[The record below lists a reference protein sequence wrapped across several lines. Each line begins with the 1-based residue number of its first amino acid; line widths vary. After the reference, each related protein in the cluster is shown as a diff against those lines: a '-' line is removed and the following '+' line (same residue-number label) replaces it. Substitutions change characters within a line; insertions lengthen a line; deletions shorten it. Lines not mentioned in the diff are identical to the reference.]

1 MSLNKVML
9 IGRLGRDPEL
19 RRTTTGQPVARFS
32 LATDEVWTDKNGE
45 RQRRTEWHNIVA
57 WSRLAEICEQYL
69 AKGKLVYVEG
79 RLQTR
84 EYDDRDGNRRRI
96 TEIVATDMRM
106 LGAKGE
112 EREAVADSS
121 VFGEAD
127 SSVLGITDEDVPF

>member
-19 RRTTTGQPVARFS
+19 RRTATGQPVARFS
-32 LATDEVWTDKNGE
+32 LATDEVWTDRNGE

-69 AKGKLVYVEG
+69 AKGKLVYIEG

-112 EREAVADSS
+112 EREAAGEASS
-121 VFGEAD
+121 FGEAD
-127 SSVLGITDEDVPF
+127 SSVLGITDDDVPF